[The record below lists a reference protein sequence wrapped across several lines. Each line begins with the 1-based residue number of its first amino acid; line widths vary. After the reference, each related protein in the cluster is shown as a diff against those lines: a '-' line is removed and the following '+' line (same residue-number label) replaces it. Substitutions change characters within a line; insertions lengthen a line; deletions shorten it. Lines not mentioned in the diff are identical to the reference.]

1 LHGYRFNLKNGR
13 EAGERCRDVETFPVK
28 ENDEGVFVGL

>member
-13 EAGERCRDVETFPVK
+13 EAGERCRDAEIFPVK

>member
-13 EAGERCRDVETFPVK
+13 EGDERCRDAEIFPVK
-28 ENDEGVFVGL
+28 ENDKGVFVGL